1 MNSGLWRVS
10 MPSLRKTRDISKTF
24 SKPPTISRF
33 RWSSRAMRRYI
44 SMSSALWC
52 VMKGRAVAPP
62 DSGWSTGVSTSMKP
76 WPAR

>member
-1 MNSGLWRVS
+1 
-10 MPSLRKTRDISKTF
+10 
-24 SKPPTISRF
+24 
-33 RWSSRAMRRYI
+33 MRMYI

-62 DSGWSTGVSTSMKP
+62 DSGWSTGVSTSVKP